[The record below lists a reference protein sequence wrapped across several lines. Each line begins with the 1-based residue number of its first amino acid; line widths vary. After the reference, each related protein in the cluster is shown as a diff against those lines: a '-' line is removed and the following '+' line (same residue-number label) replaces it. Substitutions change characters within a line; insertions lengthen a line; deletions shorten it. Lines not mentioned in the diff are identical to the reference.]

1 MKIDTIKNRI
11 ASAER
16 KISKLKGTLERHKN
30 QLNKIT
36 NKISKY
42 KIDLNNYDKSNPD
55 IFGTDL
61 YVLLF
66 DYEEKLDD
74 IENGKNKLITLQNDL
89 EKLNNILKVEIEK
102 KDNINNVI
110 PKCVL
115 EYLEHWGSK
124 VKNYLINLA
133 NEYIE
138 IYNREYIVTK
148 QELQTI
154 YKQKYVKDEY
164 SGRYIMKQV
173 RMYSDEKIEE
183 ILNSNNQYQLRE
195 SASNIKSKYIKKF
208 EENQAKSDLIILNKI
223 INYYE
228 IINFEILDK
237 IIKDDIEIKK
247 EMFVNRVSATVG
259 IIKDMK
265 DFSIGYNGEINGIAI
280 GDKAKAK
287 VTTIIAGGY
296 NIQCSHFR
304 VLVHKIK
311 Q

>member
-102 KDNINNVI
+102 K
-110 PKCVL
+110 
-115 EYLEHWGSK
+115 
-124 VKNYLINLA
+124 
-133 NEYIE
+133 
-138 IYNREYIVTK
+138 
-148 QELQTI
+148 
-154 YKQKYVKDEY
+154 
-164 SGRYIMKQV
+164 
-173 RMYSDEKIEE
+173 
-183 ILNSNNQYQLRE
+183 
-195 SASNIKSKYIKKF
+195 
-208 EENQAKSDLIILNKI
+208 II
-223 INYYE
+223 
-228 IINFEILDK
+228 
-237 IIKDDIEIKK
+237 
-247 EMFVNRVSATVG
+247 
-259 IIKDMK
+259 
-265 DFSIGYNGEINGIAI
+265 
-280 GDKAKAK
+280 
-287 VTTIIAGGY
+287 
-296 NIQCSHFR
+296 
-304 VLVHKIK
+304 
-311 Q
+311 